1 MLFVGGKRVQPYC
14 DSGLIVRLNPLNP
27 AKNAGCQLPRR
38 LIAAAAKVLLGF
50 VSGSAVTH
58 QHQRLLSLQGQLH
71 TFGLVCLSCAKPGWW

>member
-1 MLFVGGKRVQPYC
+1 MLLDGRGRMQPYC

-50 VSGSAVTH
+50 VSGSAVTIY
-58 QHQRLLSLQGQLH
+58 
-71 TFGLVCLSCAKPGWW
+71 GLRK

>member
-71 TFGLVCLSCAKPGWW
+71 TLGLMCLSCTKPGWR